1 MLRIVA
7 FLLNKVLR
15 NCLLLKNWAV
25 SMQLVPYSHSQ
36 WALSCLPSVGHFH
49 LYHFHVL
56 MELFQALQFLLE
68 CFSYITQ
75 DSMHKIIL
83 CLSAWGTISTNDQ
96 FNGSITVSQMAWIIL
111 LCFRAPIT
119 LLFHCLHLW
128 GKAECLEQ
136 DAKSILWSQF
146 SKEKQ
151 QWSINLTL
159 VKSRAGF
166 WKEKGELILW
176 FPEILIFF

>member
-1 MLRIVA
+1 M
-7 FLLNKVLR
+7 
-15 NCLLLKNWAV
+15 
-25 SMQLVPYSHSQ
+25 
-36 WALSCLPSVGHFH
+36 PSSVVHFH

-56 MELFQALQFLLE
+56 MELFQALHFLLE

-146 SKEKQ
+146 SREKQ

-166 WKEKGELILW
+166 WKEKRGTYSMIFWNINILLMAH
-176 FPEILIFF
+176 FIFLSILANMLYKQLIF